1 MLYVAYGSNMNLEQM
16 EFRCPHSKL
25 IGVGELKG
33 WRLIFNIHAD
43 IIPTNNNNDI
53 IPIVL
58 WDIDKRDWKMLDI
71 YEGYP
76 NYYIKKKVNVEY
88 NGKIENAIVYVMNKD
103 KKGIYPPFKEYFNTI
118 KNGYI
123 QNNIDTLYLY
133 KALDYTFKNQ
143 TGYNQY
149 STR

>member
-43 IIPTNNNNDI
+43 IIRTNNDDDI

-58 WDIDKRDWKMLDI
+58 WDIDKRDWRMLDI

-76 NYYIKKKVNVEY
+76 NYYIKKKVNIFYDCFFNRIHTGYPVITGQIPQFIGFYDHSSLEWFEY
-88 NGKIENAIVYVMNKD
+88 QD
-103 KKGIYPPFKEYFNTI
+103 
-118 KNGYI
+118 
-123 QNNIDTLYLY
+123 LYLFVQPR
-133 KALDYTFKNQ
+133 LNGQ
-143 TGYNQY
+143 VC
-149 STR
+149 